1 MKKRRPLSH
10 AANAVTACGRTP
22 WSRHDDRPRR
32 YFRFWH
38 IVWAISAAIAAVVL
52 APPARAESC
61 SKSRDY
67 IFANSSGE
75 LPQKPKVYQDL
86 FKSCLDTLPMSNV
99 KDAFILKG
107 GAIAV
112 IPKDD
117 GVTATTSTLAQFCGR
132 FRGGNLRF
140 VTRRELPEASNIAR
154 AVQLSSA
161 GSISCRK
168 ITGS

>member
-1 MKKRRPLSH
+1 MRTRPPTATTYVRRRLSEE
-10 AANAVTACGRTP
+10 NTTF
-22 WSRHDDRPRR
+22 RH
-32 YFRFWH
+32 
-38 IVWAISAAIAAVVL
+38 AAIAGATSTVVAVVVL
-52 APPARAESC
+52 AAPARAESC

-67 IFANSSGE
+67 IFTHSSGE

-86 FKSCLDTLPMSNV
+86 FKSCLDTLLMSNV

-117 GVTATTSTLAQFCGR
+117 GVTATTNTLAQFCGR
-132 FRGGNLRF
+132 FRGGNVRF
-140 VTRRELPEASNIAR
+140 IARRELPEASNMAR
-154 AVQLSSA
+154 AVQISSA

-168 ITGS
+168 

>member
-1 MKKRRPLSH
+1 MKKTRPASL
-10 AANAVTACGRTP
+10 
-22 WSRHDDRPRR
+22 
-32 YFRFWH
+32 
-38 IVWAISAAIAAVVL
+38 AAIAWATSAVVAIVVL
-52 APPARAESC
+52 AAPARAESC

-86 FKSCLDTLPMSNV
+86 FKSCLDTLLMSNV

-117 GVTATTSTLAQFCGR
+117 GVTATTTTLAQFCGR
-132 FRGGNLRF
+132 FRGGNVRF
-140 VTRRELPEASNIAR
+140 IARRELLEASNIAR
-154 AVQLSSA
+154 AVQISSA

>member
-1 MKKRRPLSH
+1 VKKARP
-10 AANAVTACGRTP
+10 
-22 WSRHDDRPRR
+22 PRN
-32 YFRFWH
+32 
-38 IVWAISAAIAAVVL
+38 AAIAWSMSTMLAVVVL
-52 APPARAESC
+52 APSARAESC
-61 SKSRDY
+61 SRSRDY
-67 IFANSSGE
+67 IFAGSSGE

-86 FKSCLDTLPMSNV
+86 FKDCLDTLLMSNV

-117 GVTATTSTLAQFCGR
+117 GVTATTTTLAQFCGR
-132 FRGGNLRF
+132 FRGGNVRF
-140 VTRRELPEASNIAR
+140 IARRELPEASNIAR
-154 AVQLSSA
+154 AVQISSA

>member
-1 MKKRRPLSH
+1 VKR
-10 AANAVTACGRTP
+10 T
-22 WSRHDDRPRR
+22 RPRR
-32 YFRFWH
+32 H
-38 IVWAISAAIAAVVL
+38 AAIAWALSMVAAL
-52 APPARAESC
+52 LLPSPARAESC
-61 SKSRDY
+61 SRSRDY

-86 FKSCLDTLPMSNV
+86 FKNCLDTLLMSNV

-117 GVTATTSTLAQFCGR
+117 GVTATTTTLAQFCGR
-132 FRGGNLRF
+132 FRRGNVRF
-140 VTRRELPEASNIAR
+140 IARRELPEASNIAR
-154 AVQLSSA
+154 AVQISSA

-168 ITGS
+168 ITGG